1 MSEESNPIKDYLFNY
16 IEKSTTISKLIS
28 EQKFDVIID
37 EIIENCYDKITLMD
51 KKEESVGILATGLLH
66 YLLTNALLNS
76 QRKVEYKGLELDI
89 VIPDVRTLEKD
100 AKMTLL
106 ILIPK
111 SSDKKIIDKKIS
123 QLNEIQ
129 PNKDNIWVVL
139 SEDVSVDSKSFV
151 LSKENNSFS
160 KIIFENELFSLDKT
174 NDLQSIDMSSDST
187 IQIFSLIGWNFLNCK
202 IFSSIIFLSDDFGI
216 KINSVILASFSSVL
230 MSGITISN
238 SIP

>member
-37 EIIENCYDKITLMD
+37 EIIENCYDKIILMD

-139 SEDVSVDSKSFV
+139 SEDISVDSKSFV

-160 KIIFENELFSLDKT
+160 KIIFEIAQFSNVGKS
-174 NDLQSIDMSSDST
+174 NK
-187 IQIFSLIGWNFLNCK
+187 FK
-202 IFSSIIFLSDDFGI
+202 ILRI
-216 KINSVILASFSSVL
+216 
-230 MSGITISN
+230 
-238 SIP
+238 

>member
-1 MSEESNPIKDYLFNY
+1 MSDEENPVKDYLFEY
-16 IEKSTTISKLIS
+16 IEKSNTIPKLIS
-28 EQKFDVIID
+28 EKKFDIVIN

-111 SSDKKIIDKKIS
+111 SSDKKIIDEKIS

-139 SEDVSVDSKSFV
+139 SEDISVDSKSFV
-151 LSKENNSFS
+151 LSKENNTFS
-160 KIIFENELFSLDKT
+160 KIIFEIAQFSNVGKS
-174 NDLQSIDMSSDST
+174 NK
-187 IQIFSLIGWNFLNCK
+187 FK
-202 IFSSIIFLSDDFGI
+202 ILRI
-216 KINSVILASFSSVL
+216 
-230 MSGITISN
+230 
-238 SIP
+238 

>member
-111 SSDKKIIDKKIS
+111 SSDKKIIDEKIS

-129 PNKDNIWVVL
+129 PYKDNIWVVL
-139 SEDVSVDSKSFV
+139 SEDIPIDSKSFV
-151 LSKENNSFS
+151 LSKGNNSFS
-160 KIIFENELFSLDKT
+160 KIIFEIAQFSNVGKS
-174 NDLQSIDMSSDST
+174 NK
-187 IQIFSLIGWNFLNCK
+187 FK
-202 IFSSIIFLSDDFGI
+202 ILRI
-216 KINSVILASFSSVL
+216 
-230 MSGITISN
+230 
-238 SIP
+238 

>member
-1 MSEESNPIKDYLFNY
+1 MWKYVSEESNPIKDYLFNY

-37 EIIENCYDKITLMD
+37 EIIENCYDKIILMD

-139 SEDVSVDSKSFV
+139 SEDISVDSKSFV

-160 KIIFENELFSLDKT
+160 KIIFEIAQFSNVGKSNKFKILRIWLF
-174 NDLQSIDMSSDST
+174 
-187 IQIFSLIGWNFLNCK
+187 
-202 IFSSIIFLSDDFGI
+202 
-216 KINSVILASFSSVL
+216 
-230 MSGITISN
+230 
-238 SIP
+238 